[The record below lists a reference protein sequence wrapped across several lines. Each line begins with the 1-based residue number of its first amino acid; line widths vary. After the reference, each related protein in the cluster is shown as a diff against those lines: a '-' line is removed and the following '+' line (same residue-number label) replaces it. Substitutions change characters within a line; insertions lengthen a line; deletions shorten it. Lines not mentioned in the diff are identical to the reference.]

1 MPARAS
7 SLPISSLPIECLMA
21 VSERETALNSRLLAL
36 PARAANAFFE
46 IRLGDSI
53 AQMKVTVSSNR
64 RTSFSPSKERV
75 YLFVRHRLP
84 PIRIVNHNLSFERA
98 EFGLFGAVRP
108 GTYKIGDGHAS
119 SADDDGFAI
128 LRGFYQFR
136 KFVLGVGDTARI
148 CSLYYSY
155 LGWLYAIRGAY
166 PKRRPEGSGLPV
178 GKVQAGLEPDDW
190 KPFDEAGAA
199 TRGFGSG
206 RQTLFAA

>member
-21 VSERETALNSRLLAL
+21 ISERETALNSRLLAL

-136 KFVLGVGDTARI
+136 KFVLGVGDANPHMFIIAISGGYMRFGVLIPKDARKEAGFQ
-148 CSLYYSY
+148 L
-155 LGWLYAIRGAY
+155 
-166 PKRRPEGSGLPV
+166 

-206 RQTLFAA
+206 RQTLFTA